1 MENLNSVR
9 LTAMEK
15 LMERAMPQQLR
26 IMQTC
31 ILEARDAL
39 IKEDREFADALLL
52 KLEQKIADQVVQV
65 EPLSKISCDLES
77 QTTAMLTINQPME
90 ELCFG

>member
-1 MENLNSVR
+1 MENLNSAR

-31 ILEARDAL
+31 ILEARDVL

-65 EPLSKISCDLES
+65 EPLSTTSCDLES

-90 ELCFG
+90 ELCLG